1 MIHPSGTTNREGT
14 TDMNRRYSA
23 SALLTAAVAAGLL
36 ATTAVPAHSTST
48 DNTAQLRSS
57 SSAAERDNGYAL
69 DRPIQHGPGTYK
81 VTVTNVESRVRTV
94 LDRDDIHP
102 LELSSLVS
110 RDGVPMG
117 SCDEGDRCWE
127 WPDEVDDELWYPQ
140 GLTGNRESMWSGYLG
155 TEVVVSA
162 WYRRTTEADH
172 TSTGSQLRFVTPNT
186 DTPSYRTVTLM
197 NATASGILSPLEI
210 HAGGAAWAGPYLYVA
225 DTDRLFRF
233 DVRQLMQD
241 NEGNALMVPDR
252 RYNALDDA
260 STPLGEA
267 VFSSISTDWSGNRR
281 SLVSAQYIDPDE
293 DGSAPNV
300 VRWPLRTGG
309 ALASSDGVVGSTD
322 NLLIDTDSDIFK
334 VQGVEAHGDT
344 YYFSQSDGHLD
355 RRRAM
360 SIGPRGRMDWGQSGF
375 GPFRDS
381 DVPQD
386 LYGVADY
393 GMFGQTEEDG
403 DQRLFFHEWETLFT
417 D

>member
-1 MIHPSGTTNREGT
+1 
-14 TDMNRRYSA
+14 MNRRYSA
-23 SALLTAAVAAGLL
+23 SAVLTAAVAAGLL
-36 ATTAVPAHSTST
+36 ATTAVPAHSTGT
-48 DNTAQLRSS
+48 DNAAQPSSS
-57 SSAAERDNGYAL
+57 SSAAGSENGYAL
-69 DRPIQHGPGTYK
+69 DRPSQHGPGTYK
-81 VTVTNVESRVRTV
+81 VTVTNLEPRVRTV
-94 LDRDDIHP
+94 LDRDDIN
-102 LELSSLVS
+102 LLALSSLVS

-117 SCDEGDRCWE
+117 ACDEGDRCWE
-127 WPDEVDDELWYPQ
+127 WPDEVDDDLWYPQ
-140 GLTGNRESMWSGYLG
+140 GLTGSRESMWSGYQG

-162 WYRRTTEADH
+162 WYRRATEADH
-172 TSTGSQLRFVTPNT
+172 TSTASQLRFVTPNT

-197 NATASGILSPLEI
+197 HATGSGALSPLEI

-241 NEGNALMVPDR
+241 SGGNPLLVPDR
-252 RYNALDDA
+252 RYDALNDA

-267 VFSSISTDWSGNRR
+267 VFSSISTDWSGSRR
-281 SLVSAQYIDPDE
+281 SLVSAQYTDDH
-293 DGSAPNV
+293 DVAPNV
-300 VRWPLRTGG
+300 VRWPLRAGG

-322 NLLIDTDSDIFK
+322 NLLIDTDSDVYK

-344 YYFSQSDGHLD
+344 YYFSQSDGYLD

-360 SIGPRGRMDWGQSGF
+360 SNGSKGRMDWGQSGF
-375 GPFRDS
+375 GPWRGS

-386 LYGVADY
+386 LYGVVDY

-403 DQRLFFHEWETLFT
+403 DQRLFFHEWEALFT